1 MVVRGQS
8 PIVKDFELVVKV
20 SSPLSC
26 APSFPVPYSHS
37 LTALCTWERAMSF
50 RMGCDELSIKLKSP
64 RYHQQGVQRPAGIS
78 FNIRIPNH
86 ITAQRKVITLL
97 L

>member
-8 PIVKDFELVVKV
+8 PIVKDFQLVVKV
-20 SSPLSC
+20 ASPLTC
-26 APSFPVPYSHS
+26 APSFPVPYYHS

-50 RMGCDELSIKLKSP
+50 RMGCDELSIKLESP
-64 RYHQQGVQRPAGIS
+64 RYHQQAVQRSAEIS

-86 ITAQRKVITLL
+86 VTA
-97 L
+97 